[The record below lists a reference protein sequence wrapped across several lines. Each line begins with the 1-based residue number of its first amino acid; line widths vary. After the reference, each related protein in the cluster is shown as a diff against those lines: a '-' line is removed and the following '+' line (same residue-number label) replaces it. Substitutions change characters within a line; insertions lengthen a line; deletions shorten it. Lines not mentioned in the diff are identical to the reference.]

1 MGLTLA
7 EKILSQRA
15 GREVRAGELVV
26 VEVDQVMVVDS
37 IAGSFFGRLEQLG
50 ASPRYPEKVAIVIDH
65 VAPAANVEV
74 AKAQKGIREWGA
86 RHGCRVYDVGRGI
99 CHQVLIEERLGLPG
113 GIVLGSDSH
122 STTYGGVACFGTGMG
137 ATDIALAAASGRTWL
152 RVPESVKV
160 VFGGTLA
167 PGVTAKDAA
176 LEMVRLLTADGATY
190 MSVEI
195 HLEGG
200 AESLSR
206 SQRLTLANLSVE
218 AGAKCGL
225 VVPSGEILE
234 LYDLP
239 GWLYPDPDAVYV
251 REVEIDLS
259 TLTPRVSVPFYV
271 DNVQA
276 VDSVMGKKV
285 DQVFVGTCTNGR
297 LDDLHQV
304 AEVLR
309 GRKVAPGVRMLV
321 IPASSQ
327 VLEEATADGTLLTLL
342 QAGATLGTPGCGP
355 CMGRHQGVLAPGE
368 VCVSTSNR
376 NFRGRMGAADAEIY
390 LASPRVAAASAVAYV
405 LARYPVRQAFFLG
418 VAGALD
424 PSLRALDLLLAEE
437 AVQWDVDLTPF
448 GRGPGETAFGRR
460 FFPSDPGLLLRVEQ
474 AARALGYP
482 VRRGRVA
489 TGDRFLADQREAERI
504 RTLFEASAVEME
516 GAAALFVAWRFQV
529 PMALVR
535 AVTDG
540 AGEGAG

>member
-1 MGLTLA
+1 MGLSLA
-7 EKILSQRA
+7 EKILSHRA
-15 GREVRAGELVV
+15 GREVRSGELVV

-37 IAGSFFGRLEQLG
+37 IAGSFFKRLEQLS
-50 ASPRYPEKVAIVIDH
+50 ATPRYPEKVAIVIDH

-74 AKAQKGIREWGA
+74 AKAQKEIREWGN
-86 RHGCRVYDVGRGI
+86 RMGCRVYDVGRGI
-99 CHQVLIEERLGLPG
+99 CHQVLIEERLALPG

-122 STTYGGVACFGTGMG
+122 STTYGAVACFGTGMG

-160 VFGGTLA
+160 TFKGSFA

-195 HLEGG
+195 HLADG

-206 SQRLTLANLSVE
+206 GERMTIANLTVE

-234 LYDLP
+234 MYNVP
-239 GWLYPDPDAVYV
+239 GWLYPDPEAAYV

-259 TLTPRVSVPFYV
+259 SLTPRVSVPFYV
-271 DNVQA
+271 DNVQT
-276 VDSVMGKKV
+276 VDSVIGKKV

-297 LDDLHQV
+297 LEDLHEV
-304 AEVLR
+304 AEVLK
-309 GRKVAPGVRMLV
+309 GRKVAQGVRMLV

-327 VLEEATADGTLLTLL
+327 VLEEATRDGTLLTIL

-390 LASPRVAAASAVAYV
+390 LASPRVAAATAVAGFITT
-405 LARYPVRQAFFLG
+405 PE
-418 VAGALD
+418 ALE
-424 PSLRALDLLLAEE
+424 PE
-437 AVQWDVDLTPF
+437 AHH
-448 GRGPGETAFGRR
+448 G
-460 FFPSDPGLLLRVEQ
+460 
-474 AARALGYP
+474 
-482 VRRGRVA
+482 
-489 TGDRFLADQREAERI
+489 
-504 RTLFEASAVEME
+504 
-516 GAAALFVAWRFQV
+516 
-529 PMALVR
+529 
-535 AVTDG
+535 
-540 AGEGAG
+540 